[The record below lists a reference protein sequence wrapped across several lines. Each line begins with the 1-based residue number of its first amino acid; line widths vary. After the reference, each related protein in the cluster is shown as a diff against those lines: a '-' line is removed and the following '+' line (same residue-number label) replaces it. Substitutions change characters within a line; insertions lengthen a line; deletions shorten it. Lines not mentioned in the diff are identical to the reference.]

1 MVLSPCRCQ
10 AIVNPF
16 SARTSQ
22 HRYRR
27 AIFRMFLIWLV
38 SGGIATPQALV
49 VRIIDH
55 PPGRY
60 CDEDWSLHGGDMG
73 NRVYTVVAF
82 VVLFVIP
89 LGIICGSYAIIL
101 RNLWRPER
109 VLGDPQTSQDT
120 QAKGQFSPHQ
130 LRNHRVQRKRKT
142 TYMLLT
148 VIVAFLICM
157 LPFQVMVL
165 VSMFTDLHGLEAY
178 GLLAQIASLLT
189 VCSMA
194 CNPFIYSFFSEKFRK
209 AFVEVFRC
217 RCEDPSQLSSSQ
229 MPSVE
234 LISSTFLPT

>member
-27 AIFRMFLIWLV
+27 AIFLMFLIWLV
-38 SGGIATPQALV
+38 SGAIATPQALV
-49 VRIIDH
+49 VRIIDV
-55 PPGRY
+55 PPARY
-60 CDEDWSLHGGDMG
+60 CVEDWSLHGGEMG

-89 LGIICGSYAIIL
+89 VVVICGSYAAIL

-120 QAKGQFSPHQ
+120 QAKEQFSPHQ
-130 LRNHRVQRKRKT
+130 LKNHRVQRKRKT

-148 VIVAFLICM
+148 VIAMFLICM

-165 VSMFTDLHGLEAY
+165 VSMFIDLRGLEAF
-178 GLLAQIASLLT
+178 GLLVQIASLLT

-194 CNPFIYSFFSEKFRK
+194 CNPIIYSFFSEKFRK
-209 AFVEVFRC
+209 AFLEVFKC
-217 RCEDPSQLSSSQ
+217 RCEDSSQPSSSQ
-229 MPSVE
+229 MPSVV